1 MWYEVF
7 DKKNEIATMINS
19 NEENID
25 RYLNNKNYELTEFPN
40 YMTGKKEIDKLLKDL
55 KKQ

>member
-19 NEENID
+19 NEGF
-25 RYLNNKNYELTEFPN
+25 LVQKYEIFDSP
-40 YMTGKKEIDKLLKDL
+40 I
-55 KKQ
+55 